1 MNGLKRAKILS
12 YNAKGRTAQVHIHG
26 LTDGASEGI
35 TATFAYPVGDSDL
48 DTEIQIVDGED
59 VYVFFENGNEERPV
73 IHSYVSHGDGAIVG
87 VRRIRQDNI
96 EFISKENLK
105 VDSGTTVSIK
115 TPLMN
120 VQANTQQ
127 TGNSTLTGN
136 STVVGNTSVAGNSAV
151 AGSMAVGT
159 TLTVAGVPIDPKAI
173 EGAFKDALDKLE
185 SLKEELKEQGE
196 KIDENKDQVSQEID
210 EKIKEV
216 EELIENI
223 KDSDAYKLLE
233 EGINHIDEEVQKIH
247 DQVKEVGQIA
257 QSKVDEV
264 RAYIDQEIIDTKQI
278 VEQHVS
284 DANIRLDEANQRI
297 DQSIQANEALVA
309 DAQQRAIR
317 AEKELDDKIGF
328 IKRETDSIIA
338 DVRSDADEIR
348 LVAENAKKVADQ
360 EVLDRKKQAA
370 DTLIVIDQTKAALK
384 QDIDQNLVKAGQMI
398 DDAKLALG
406 EETNTLINQKIEPIV
421 NQTEAAVKK
430 VDQVAAQYVD
440 LDKKVD
446 SGFLAEAE
454 ARAND
459 KEALTKSFELKFA
472 EMQTELGKSNALISE
487 EIKTLAAQDR
497 AFTEQIST
505 AQSQI
510 GDNKAAI
517 NNVERTVVDLGKSVA
532 EKTDQIQASLDTT
545 NASLL
550 NATELA
556 RMQSLGKPLRDDPTF
571 LSGNGGLSAYVV
583 PSGSTFTRQAKSTDN
598 PVNSTHEML
607 LRSTASLGGGWYPT
621 APTLVA
627 APNKTFLIKQ
637 IIKMPKGTYLLP
649 VGNATGTGGYLRV
662 LGNKEGTGK
671 FEVYYSVVQCGY
683 DAPAAIHGHFR
694 VIAGTNP
701 PLPSTTSPV
710 DVILADYEVWDITA
724 LNDTIP
730 KAWRDQITGNAS
742 YIEKVESSV
751 KLVDEKLV
759 SETKK
764 LEELKTDYNSNKT
777 KTTSDLAT
785 IAQSVS
791 DGDKALSLRIDQT
804 KAALE
809 EADRKSNANILEVT
823 ESLAEFEQSTTSK
836 FSELDTSI
844 SKENL
849 KVQGQIT
856 DVQKSV
862 STLESN
868 TNTRINGL
876 SSSLKTTDDI
886 AKLAF
891 DNAAEAQQTGTTA
904 VKATEALSQNL
915 LSLKSQ
921 TQVTSGVRAV
931 VTSKGIDDW
940 TRWRTTGEAKVI
952 QDADAFGG
960 HILELG
966 NNAGNDEAWVHWN
979 EFVKINPD
987 TLYRVRAR
995 FRRVA
1000 GESGTIYLGVACK
1013 NSDQSKYVTTT
1024 NSLAGDMGSSNY
1036 LLSAVKPNLGEWQEV
1051 VLYMK
1056 GKSTGA
1062 ATGLGTI
1069 DNPRTFPAQAEYYAP
1084 MFIANYNFQTG
1095 ICQLNYIIVEDNN
1108 SLASAN
1114 DATATAN
1121 DLFKTATNR
1130 TEAEAERTSKLESR
1144 MQNAETG
1151 IQSNAQALLK
1161 TATKSDLDSAM
1172 GRVATDITAAVNN
1185 IKIGGVNAVANS
1197 EAPRTSTAATSREYL
1212 MYERSKELKAFYD
1225 ENLDKPV
1232 TISFE
1237 VSVPVAGT
1245 VQVYSSNGSA
1255 HFFTTSVTVTKASEF
1270 QKFEVTVFPKLHTG
1284 STTESTIE
1292 FYGTYGTGRIPTIQK
1307 LQIEAGNKATAW
1319 SPSPR
1324 DTQSSLNANAEAIKV
1339 TQAEVKKH
1347 GDTLSSQS
1355 LDISKL
1361 RNDLTITNTEVSK
1374 KASTEALQTTNSQ
1387 VSEQAGLIKAVTE
1400 QANTLSAN
1408 LNKSAPA
1415 GTNLLINSNVVGT
1428 YNGVSY
1434 PHLRY
1439 KLGEEWE
1446 VGAKYTLLWCAEHT
1460 RGAGDTNSNLA
1471 VYAGGGSQ
1479 FLQQVINTTGKV
1491 ISKITFTKTSAGT
1504 AKEVHFYMLNK
1515 PTVDKNSVGTVY
1527 WAVLVKGEF
1536 ITTDNWIASP
1546 YDFNAAFDQVSA
1558 NLNEFKQTYVT
1569 ESGALAQRTSKLEA
1583 GMSDVEK
1590 NIYNTTQALNNYA
1603 TNAKLDEVVA
1613 SQTKAFNTSLTKL
1626 DEALKAA
1633 NDSDS
1638 LAGDYNFKNPDMWY
1652 SHYGWDMSQYF
1663 KTTTTG
1669 KIGNTVFRKDTSNP
1683 VNCFNY
1689 NKQALPNTRAY
1700 IVSFLVRRSSDSN
1713 GLCYIP
1719 IGRAKN
1725 DGVFSTANYTSVSVP
1740 VAEIPANESWTLI
1753 SKVINMTSVA
1763 ETYPQIQLGIAL
1775 GHTGNAG
1782 WWEAQGYRI
1791 TPVLNESDVD
1801 STIVKSSILV
1811 DYSSKS
1817 DTTKAISAATESLEA
1832 KFRQKFGDLWTNS
1845 SATLDSTRYTKT
1857 ETNQAIAEESKII
1870 KAAISSSGGDN
1881 LIKNGDFSSPL
1892 GTLNWR
1898 QNSAV
1903 AGNLLE
1909 VYKDS
1914 KGATWGHFKS
1924 TDTTTYFKGFIET
1937 LTLADG
1943 LEMNQKYTLSFKAMS
1958 LTAAQTQILLIIHR
1972 RDSSGSNNQIGTTW
1986 NNISTDKETLC
1997 TYTFDTNIIN
2007 LQHINLILYSQVGFA
2022 PDFLIREVQLEKGE
2036 LATGFRKNP
2045 RELIKD
2051 LEANA
2056 SAIEGTKADVQKNGE
2071 KITSL
2076 AENYATL
2083 KSTVDNNKT
2092 AVDGKFQE
2100 INSTI
2105 SDNQQNTTQS
2115 INNLESSYKQLNQD
2129 LGQVFNY
2136 RVYSCGWNGFFT
2148 GIKNLKGEI
2157 KSVASA
2163 RGFSVHV
2170 LAADGSIASSTR
2182 YDTYAAVANATA
2194 MSNAIA
2200 AIPNDTFVIVT
2211 NYDSIG
2217 VNLAPVKNA
2226 LISLGANPFTLD
2238 QITGRDAYI
2247 LVGQKGIG
2255 SGRGIELHATPDTGP
2270 NGAKQIMLAVQV
2282 VSGIPIGLANNSGNL
2297 QKVLE
2302 NHAQILQEKITRSD
2316 AKEVFAQEI
2325 KVFKAQ
2331 LDTLRYSEEN
2341 WILLGDDTKNLSI
2354 STGTNRTVAVWEL
2367 QYKHKEIP
2375 IDKGDPIVAR
2385 IKYKATAGL
2394 VGATCSIQFHG
2405 ATYSVGLP
2413 SFVVAASGEI
2423 ELTGIFPSDLKA
2435 SAFEAIPLGLRF
2447 DNAPSGGT
2455 FTVTNMFISRGNSAP
2470 NFKGGFRSSLKQNAQ
2485 FVEDTFIKADVNKGV
2500 IAQQIQQYDATVP
2513 GGLSSVVKT
2522 TKATA
2527 DQTSQDL
2534 ASLRNTEI
2542 SQLQTSTNNLGS
2554 ALENTTM
2561 LAMMITNGKLL
2572 QGDVNFKKSNN
2583 GVSVYNNAGNGNVT
2597 VTRVAKSSDN
2607 PTTSTHEIEIKTIG
2621 AANPTW
2627 GGFFQLVYGRA
2638 NAVFVIKYLIKLPV
2652 GYKLVNAGNAMGT
2665 GAIDRFIGNTEGT
2678 GKFETYIRMIKCGAV
2693 GSFSNSGH
2701 VYVAGGSTPTATAP
2715 LVWTLAQ
2722 IEQYD
2727 VTDYASADPTL
2738 QDFVSSATDS
2748 ISTLTNFKETWAA
2761 KLTEMSSKLDSKN
2774 GAYILNA
2781 DITNTNVERAI
2792 AASSQKITSEY
2803 TNAMS
2808 VQPLGSGG
2816 GKIFVKPLTWR
2827 QAITT
2832 SGTLVIKTPITV
2844 GAYMTKVKISGYNY
2858 NNKEDNIFD
2867 LDLAFY
2873 AYTSTVPFYPNMTS
2887 RSFGITLD
2895 ENNATTK
2902 GLALALD
2909 SNNKVCILITKKDA
2923 WSYPAI
2929 TVESATITH
2938 TNPPDY
2944 FKDGWTAAIET
2955 DLSVYK
2961 SVTPFTVTSMM
2972 ETTAGSQAKVD
2983 VPMAQLSDI
2992 AADNKLTPVEKK
3004 QAKLVWDTLYQ
3015 TDASLRA
3022 EAVTYGISSAAYTT
3036 AFSTLNTYL
3045 AALFANMNVTS
3056 TIDRNQFITNF
3067 ANVHNARQA
3076 LVRAISEKAKE
3087 IADTAKDIA
3096 STTKATLERDYMTS
3110 TKTNEAIASSTE
3122 RMSALYSANGQ
3133 KIMASV
3139 LETWQ
3144 KDWLVKTPSGNKPE
3158 LSLVADA
3165 TCRGGYA
3172 LRIGNNVGNDE
3183 AWLNWFTSLP
3193 IDDNKYYRVKYRFR
3207 RVSGTGVVYV
3217 GATCQNAN
3225 KTKYIAQ
3232 DNSEINDIGS
3242 SHYLVAGTAPALGT
3256 WITGTAYFKGR
3267 SAGASAGAG
3276 TLLSPKTFANKAAF
3290 FTPVFIGNYSG
3301 KAGEVDL
3308 DFIDIEDADN
3318 IADFENFKTT
3328 YTTDVGAY
3336 AGALQTLV
3344 SVYGQNAIK
3353 LKSQADL
3360 IDGVKGKYVMGMDN
3374 NGVFSGMS
3382 MVSEQTNGTVLS
3394 SIGFQADK
3402 IFFTTG
3408 TSSTKYMPFIIQDN
3422 QVVMNSD
3429 VFIKNLTA
3437 SNFKAKSLTAELFK
3451 VDKLSAIAGE
3461 LGTLTT
3467 YKDPSKPNGAR
3478 MVLSGSLITVYDD
3491 NNVVRVKLGLW

>member
-73 IHSYVSHGDGAIVG
+73 IHSYVSHGEGAIVG

-136 STVVGNTSVAGNSAV
+136 STVVGNTSVAGNSSV

-159 TLTVAGVPIDPKAI
+159 TLTVAGVPIDPKSI

-185 SLKEELKEQGE
+185 GLKEELKEQGE
-196 KIDENKDQVSQEID
+196 KIENSEQTNQAIE
-210 EKIKEV
+210 EKVKEV
-216 EELIENI
+216 EKLIENI

-370 DTLIVIDQTKAALK
+370 DTLIFIDQTKAALK

-571 LSGNGGLSAYVV
+571 LSGNGGVSAYVV

-621 APTLVA
+621 VPTLVA

-701 PLPSTTSPV
+701 PLPSTANPV

-759 SETKK
+759 SEAKK

-891 DNAAEAQQTGTTA
+891 DHAAEAQQTGTTA

-960 HILELG
+960 YILELG

-1013 NSDQSKYVTTT
+1013 NADQSKYVTTT

-1056 GKSTGA
+1056 GKSIGA

-1151 IQSNAQALLK
+1151 IQSNSQALLK

-1439 KLGEEWE
+1439 KLGEDWE

-1515 PTVDKNSVGTVY
+1515 PTADKNSVGTVY

-1603 TNAKLDEVVA
+1603 TNAKLDEVTA

-1775 GHTGNAG
+1775 GHTGNVG
-1782 WWEAQGYRI
+1782 WWEAQAYRI
-1791 TPVLNESDVD
+1791 APVLNESDVD

-1881 LIKNGDFSSPL
+1881 IIKNGDFSSPL

-2316 AKEVFAQEI
+2316 AKEVFAEEI

-2385 IKYKATAGL
+2385 IKYTATAGL

-2527 DQTSQDL
+2527 DQTSKDL
-2534 ASLRNTEI
+2534 ATLRNTEI

-2572 QGDVNFKKSNN
+2572 QGDVNFKKGNN

-2597 VTRVAKSSDN
+2597 VTRVAKSADN
-2607 PTTSTHEIEIKTIG
+2607 PTTSTYEIEIKTIG
-2621 AANPTW
+2621 AASPTW
-2627 GGFFQLVYGRA
+2627 GGFVQLVYGRA

-2808 VQPLGSGG
+2808 VQPLSSGA

-2983 VPMAQLSDI
+2983 VPMSQLSDI

-3022 EAVTYGISSAAYTT
+3022 EAVTYGISSTAYAT

-3144 KDWLVKTPSGNKPE
+3144 KDWLVKTPSGNRPE

-3374 NGVFSGMS
+3374 NGVFTGMS

-3394 SIGFQADK
+3394 SIGFQADR

-3408 TSSTKYMPFIIQDN
+3408 SSSTKYMPFIIQDN
-3422 QVVMNSD
+3422 QVLMNSD

-3437 SNFKAKSLTAELFK
+3437 ANFKAKSLTAELFN
-3451 VDKLSAIAGE
+3451 VDKLSAITGE
-3461 LGTLTT
+3461 LGTLIT
-3467 YKDPSKPNGAR
+3467 YKDPSQPQKAR
-3478 MVLSGSLITVYDD
+3478 MVISGTALKLYDD
-3491 NNVVRVKLGLW
+3491 NNIERIYIGL

>member
-173 EGAFKDALDKLE
+173 EGAFKDALNKLE

-196 KIDENKDQVSQEID
+196 KIDETKDQVSQEID

-223 KDSDAYKLLE
+223 KDSDAFKLLE
-233 EGINHIDEEVQKIH
+233 EGMKHFDEEVQKIH
-247 DQVKEVGQIA
+247 EQVKEVNQIA
-257 QSKVDEV
+257 QNKVDEV
-264 RAYIDQEIIDTKQI
+264 RAYIDQEINNTKLI
-278 VEQHVS
+278 VDQHNNE
-284 DANIRLDEANQRI
+284 ANLRLDEANQRI

-328 IKRETDSIIA
+328 IKSETDSIIA
-338 DVRSDADEIR
+338 DVRSDSNEIR
-348 LVAENAKKVADQ
+348 LVAENAKKIADQ

-370 DTLIVIDQTKAALK
+370 DTLNVIDQTKAALK

-406 EETNTLINQKIEPIV
+406 EETNTLINQKIEPV
-421 NQTEAAVKK
+421 VTQTEAAVKK
-430 VDQVAAQYVD
+430 VDQIAAQYID

-459 KEALTKSFELKFA
+459 KEALTQSFELKFA
-472 EMQTELGKSNALISE
+472 EMQNEFGKSNALISE
-487 EIKTLAAQDR
+487 DIKTLAAQDK

-510 GDNKAAI
+510 GDNKTAI
-517 NNVERTVVDLGKSVA
+517 NKVERTVSDLNQSIA
-532 EKTDQIQASLDTT
+532 EKTSQI
-545 NASLL
+545 
-550 NATELA
+550 E
-556 RMQSLGKPLRDDPTF
+556 
-571 LSGNGGLSAYVV
+571 
-583 PSGSTFTRQAKSTDN
+583 STLK
-598 PVNSTHEML
+598 NSQE
-607 LRSTASLGGGWYPT
+607 
-621 APTLVA
+621 
-627 APNKTFLIKQ
+627 Q
-637 IIKMPKGTYLLP
+637 IE
-649 VGNATGTGGYLRV
+649 GNAA
-662 LGNKEGTGK
+662 N
-671 FEVYYSVVQCGY
+671 
-683 DAPAAIHGHFR
+683 
-694 VIAGTNP
+694 
-701 PLPSTTSPV
+701 
-710 DVILADYEVWDITA
+710 
-724 LNDTIP
+724 
-730 KAWRDQITGNAS
+730 
-742 YIEKVESSV
+742 IEKVESSV
-751 KLVDEKLV
+751 KLVDEKVV
-759 SETKK
+759 SEAKK
-764 LEELKTDYNSNKT
+764 LEDLKTDFNSNKT
-777 KTTSDLAT
+777 KTESDIAT
-785 IAQSVS
+785 ITQSVS

-823 ESLAEFEQSTTSK
+823 ESLTELEQSTASK

-868 TNTRINGL
+868 TNTSINGL
-876 SSSLKTTDDI
+876 SSSLKTTDDL

-931 VTSKGIDDW
+931 VTTKGIDDW
-940 TRWRTTGEAKVI
+940 TRWRTTAEAKVI
-952 QDADAFGG
+952 QDSDALGG
-960 HILELG
+960 YILELG
-966 NNAGNDEAWVHWN
+966 NNADNDETWVHWN

-1013 NSDQSKYVTTT
+1013 NADQSKYVTTT

-1084 MFIANYNFQTG
+1084 MFTANYNFQTG

-1237 VSVPVAGT
+1237 VSVPVAGS

-1255 HFFTTSVTVTKASEF
+1255 HFFATSVTVTKANEF
-1270 QKFEVTVFPKLHTG
+1270 QKFAVTVFPKLNTG
-1284 STTESTIE
+1284 SSTESTIE

-1408 LNKSAPA
+1408 LKKSAPA
-1415 GTNLLINSNVVGT
+1415 GTNLLINSNVVGN
-1428 YNGVSY
+1428 YDGISY

-1439 KLGEEWE
+1439 KLGEDWE

-1479 FLQQVINTTGKV
+1479 FLQQVINTSGKV

-1504 AKEVHFYMLNK
+1504 AKEVNFYMLSR
-1515 PTVDKNSVGTVY
+1515 PTADKQSVGTVY

-1569 ESGALAQRTSKLEA
+1569 ESTALAKKTQNLE
-1583 GMSDVEK
+1583 ST
-1590 NIYNTTQALNNYA
+1590 I
-1603 TNAKLDEVVA
+1603 
-1613 SQTKAFNTSLTKL
+1613 
-1626 DEALKAA
+1626 
-1633 NDSDS
+1633 ND
-1638 LAGDYNFKNPDMWY
+1638 
-1652 SHYGWDMSQYF
+1652 
-1663 KTTTTG
+1663 
-1669 KIGNTVFRKDTSNP
+1669 P
-1683 VNCFNY
+1683 VNGLAAQA
-1689 NKQALPNTRAY
+1689 KQ
-1700 IVSFLVRRSSDSN
+1700 ISD
-1713 GLCYIP
+1713 
-1719 IGRAKN
+1719 R
-1725 DGVFSTANYTSVSVP
+1725 
-1740 VAEIPANESWTLI
+1740 
-1753 SKVINMTSVA
+1753 MTK
-1763 ETYPQIQLGIAL
+1763 
-1775 GHTGNAG
+1775 
-1782 WWEAQGYRI
+1782 
-1791 TPVLNESDVD
+1791 SDVD
-1801 STIVKSSILV
+1801 SAISTTTEALKTSIGGKAFDNIVVGGNVEKSKTGGYVQISYPLAKSLNAPGITVTVRAKVTFDNGGNNAANLRIYIGGANVFNADAPIFSASKDIFEFTLTTIARTDSTVVNFACFPNSSANANATTTVHWVEVFEGNNKALNDKVSTSTLIK
-1811 DYSSKS
+1811 DYSSKA
-1817 DTTKAISAATESLEA
+1817 DTAQAITSATETLEA

-1870 KAAISSSGGDN
+1870 KAAISTSGGDN
-1881 LIKNGDFSSPL
+1881 IIKNGDFSSPL

-2316 AKEVFAQEI
+2316 AKEVFAEEI

-2385 IKYKATAGL
+2385 IKYTATAGL
-2394 VGATCSIQFHG
+2394 VGATCLIQFHG
-2405 ATYSVGLP
+2405 ATYGVGLP
-2413 SFVVAASGEI
+2413 AFTVAASGEI

-2435 SAFEAIPLGLRF
+2435 SAYEAIPLGLRF

-2455 FTVTNMFISRGNSAP
+2455 ITITNMFISRGNSAP

-2500 IAQQIQQYDATVP
+2500 ITQQIQQYDATVP

-2527 DQTSQDL
+2527 DQTSKDL
-2534 ASLRNTEI
+2534 ATLRNTEI

-2572 QGDVNFKKSNN
+2572 QGDVNFKKGNN

-2607 PTTSTHEIEIKTIG
+2607 PTTSTHEIEIKTTG

-2693 GSFSNSGH
+2693 GTFSNAGH
-2701 VYVAGGSTPTATAP
+2701 VYVAGGPAPTPESP
-2715 LVWTLAQ
+2715 LIWTLAQ
-2722 IEQYD
+2722 IECYD
-2727 VTDYASADPTL
+2727 VTDYASADPNL
-2738 QDFVSSATDS
+2738 QDFVSTANESLG
-2748 ISTLTNFKETWAA
+2748 TLTNFKETWAS
-2761 KLTEMSSKLDSKN
+2761 KLTEMSSKLDRTNS
-2774 GAYILNA
+2774 AYILNS
-2781 DITNTNVERAI
+2781 DLTNTNIERAI
-2792 AASSQKITSEY
+2792 AASSNQLKSEY
-2803 TNAMS
+2803 IDPLQKNTESLKENILTNVDLSGLNPDIYYPVIFQLATGKQKYDFK
-2808 VQPLGSGG
+2808 VFCTLGGQNNSN
-2816 GKIFVKPLTWR
+2816 VPWATH
-2827 QAITT
+2827 
-2832 SGTLVIKTPITV
+2832 GT
-2844 GAYMTKVKISGYNY
+2844 
-2858 NNKEDNIFD
+2858 
-2867 LDLAFY
+2867 
-2873 AYTSTVPFYPNMTS
+2873 
-2887 RSFGITLD
+2887 RSFGLNCEWSVTANGWGTQA
-2895 ENNATTK
+2895 ENRIIDKFSFSWTAQ
-2902 GLALALD
+2902 
-2909 SNNKVCILITKKDA
+2909 SPLINIKQMPN
-2923 WSYPAI
+2923 SSI
-2929 TVESATITH
+2929 ETVFLRGGARYDISHYKTITPLIK
-2938 TNPPDY
+2938 TESFTALGQSIEPIQYNSSLVPVPIFAEIVKAQD
-2944 FKDGWTAAIET
+2944 TAAAASRTVADIQR
-2955 DLSVYK
+2955 DY
-2961 SVTPFTVTSMM
+2961 VTS
-2972 ETTAGSQAKVD
+2972 S
-2983 VPMAQLSDI
+2983 
-2992 AADNKLTPVEKK
+2992 KLN
-3004 QAKLVWDTLYQ
+3004 
-3015 TDASLRA
+3015 
-3022 EAVTYGISSAAYTT
+3022 EAV
-3036 AFSTLNTYL
+3036 
-3045 AALFANMNVTS
+3045 
-3056 TIDRNQFITNF
+3056 
-3067 ANVHNARQA
+3067 
-3076 LVRAISEKAKE
+3076 
-3087 IADTAKDIA
+3087 
-3096 STTKATLERDYMTS
+3096 
-3110 TKTNEAIASSTE
+3110 ASSNE
-3122 RMSALYSANGQ
+3122 RLSALYSANSQ
-3133 KIMASV
+3133 TIMASA
-3139 LETWQ
+3139 LQTFE
-3144 KDWLVKTPSGNKPE
+3144 KDWIIRTPSGSRIGMRLIE
-3158 LSLVADA
+3158 DQ

-3172 LRIGNNVGNDE
+3172 LRMGDNSGNDE
-3183 AWLNWFTSLP
+3183 IWLNWFSTLP
-3193 IDDNKYYRVKYRFR
+3193 IDDNKMYRIKYRYR
-3207 RVSGTGVVYV
+3207 RVSGAGVVYV
-3217 GATCQNAN
+3217 GATCFNAAKSAFITDAN
-3225 KTKYIAQ
+3225 YI
-3232 DNSEINDIGS
+3232 NGDIGS
-3242 SHYLVAGTAPALGT
+3242 SHYVVGGAAPALGS
-3256 WITGTAYFKGR
+3256 WVTGVAYFKGR
-3267 SAGASAGAG
+3267 SAGASSGAG
-3276 TLLSPKTFANKAAF
+3276 TLTNPKTFANKAAF
-3290 FTPVFIGNYSG
+3290 FTPVFIGNYAAQ
-3301 KAGEVDL
+3301 AGEVDL
-3308 DFIDIEDADN
+3308 DYIDIEDADN
-3318 IADFENFKTT
+3318 IAEFESFKTT

-3336 AGALQTLV
+3336 AGSLQTLT
-3344 SVYGQNAIK
+3344 SVYGPNAIN
-3353 LKSQADL
+3353 LKSQVDL
-3360 IDGVKGKYVMGMDN
+3360 INGMKGKYVMGMDN
-3374 NGVFSGMS
+3374 NGVFSGLS
-3382 MVSEQTNGTVLS
+3382 MVSEQNNGTVQT
-3394 SIGFQADK
+3394 SIGFQADR

-3408 TSSTKYMPFIIQDN
+3408 SSSTKYMPFIVQDN
-3422 QVVMNSD
+3422 QVIMNSD

-3437 SNFKAKSLTAELFK
+3437 ANFKAKSLTAEVLN
-3451 VDKLSAIAGE
+3451 VDSLSSITGNF
-3461 LGTLTT
+3461 GTFISVAP
-3467 YKDPSKPNGAR
+3467 DGSKQIISGGSTQIFYPNGNLAMR
-3478 MVLSGSLITVYDD
+3478 IGI
-3491 NNVVRVKLGLW
+3491 K

>member
-1 MNGLKRAKILS
+1 
-12 YNAKGRTAQVHIHG
+12 
-26 LTDGASEGI
+26 
-35 TATFAYPVGDSDL
+35 YPVGDSDL

-173 EGAFKDALDKLE
+173 EGAFKDALNKLE

-196 KIDENKDQVSQEID
+196 KIDETKDQVSQEID

-223 KDSDAYKLLE
+223 KDSDAFKLLE
-233 EGINHIDEEVQKIH
+233 EGMKHFDEEVQKIH
-247 DQVKEVGQIA
+247 EQVKEVNQIA
-257 QSKVDEV
+257 QNKVDEV
-264 RAYIDQEIIDTKQI
+264 RAYIDQEINNTKLI
-278 VEQHVS
+278 VDQHNNE
-284 DANIRLDEANQRI
+284 ANLRLDEANQRI

-328 IKRETDSIIA
+328 IKSETDSIIA
-338 DVRSDADEIR
+338 DVRSDSNEIR
-348 LVAENAKKVADQ
+348 LVAENAKKIADQ

-370 DTLIVIDQTKAALK
+370 DTLNVIDQTKAALK

-406 EETNTLINQKIEPIV
+406 EETNTLINQKIEPV
-421 NQTEAAVKK
+421 VTQTEAAVKK
-430 VDQVAAQYVD
+430 VDQIAAQYID

-459 KEALTKSFELKFA
+459 KEALTQSFELKFA
-472 EMQTELGKSNALISE
+472 EMQNEFGKSNALISE
-487 EIKTLAAQDR
+487 DIKTLAAQDK

-510 GDNKAAI
+510 GDNKTAI
-517 NNVERTVVDLGKSVA
+517 NKVERTVSDLNQSIA
-532 EKTDQIQASLDTT
+532 EKTSQI
-545 NASLL
+545 
-550 NATELA
+550 E
-556 RMQSLGKPLRDDPTF
+556 
-571 LSGNGGLSAYVV
+571 
-583 PSGSTFTRQAKSTDN
+583 STLK
-598 PVNSTHEML
+598 NSQE
-607 LRSTASLGGGWYPT
+607 
-621 APTLVA
+621 
-627 APNKTFLIKQ
+627 Q
-637 IIKMPKGTYLLP
+637 IE
-649 VGNATGTGGYLRV
+649 GNAA
-662 LGNKEGTGK
+662 N
-671 FEVYYSVVQCGY
+671 
-683 DAPAAIHGHFR
+683 
-694 VIAGTNP
+694 
-701 PLPSTTSPV
+701 
-710 DVILADYEVWDITA
+710 
-724 LNDTIP
+724 
-730 KAWRDQITGNAS
+730 
-742 YIEKVESSV
+742 IEKVESSV
-751 KLVDEKLV
+751 KLVDEKVV
-759 SETKK
+759 SEAKK
-764 LEELKTDYNSNKT
+764 LEDLKTDFNSNKT
-777 KTTSDLAT
+777 KTESDIAT
-785 IAQSVS
+785 ITQSVS

-823 ESLAEFEQSTTSK
+823 ESLTELEQSTASK

-868 TNTRINGL
+868 TNTSINGL
-876 SSSLKTTDDI
+876 SSSLKTTDDL

-931 VTSKGIDDW
+931 VTTKGIDDW
-940 TRWRTTGEAKVI
+940 TRWRTTAEAKVI
-952 QDADAFGG
+952 QDSDALGG
-960 HILELG
+960 YILELG
-966 NNAGNDEAWVHWN
+966 NNADNDETWVHWN

-1013 NSDQSKYVTTT
+1013 NADQSKYVTTT

-1084 MFIANYNFQTG
+1084 MFTANYNFQTG

-1237 VSVPVAGT
+1237 VSVPVAGS

-1255 HFFTTSVTVTKASEF
+1255 HFFATSVTVTKANEF
-1270 QKFEVTVFPKLHTG
+1270 QKFAVTVFPKLNTG
-1284 STTESTIE
+1284 SSTESTIE

-1408 LNKSAPA
+1408 LKKSAPA
-1415 GTNLLINSNVVGT
+1415 GTNLLINSNVVGN
-1428 YNGVSY
+1428 YDGISY

-1439 KLGEEWE
+1439 KLGEDWE

-1479 FLQQVINTTGKV
+1479 FLQQVINTSGKV

-1504 AKEVHFYMLNK
+1504 AKEVNFYMLSR
-1515 PTVDKNSVGTVY
+1515 PTADKQSVGTVY

-1569 ESGALAQRTSKLEA
+1569 ESTALAKKTQNLE
-1583 GMSDVEK
+1583 ST
-1590 NIYNTTQALNNYA
+1590 I
-1603 TNAKLDEVVA
+1603 
-1613 SQTKAFNTSLTKL
+1613 
-1626 DEALKAA
+1626 
-1633 NDSDS
+1633 ND
-1638 LAGDYNFKNPDMWY
+1638 
-1652 SHYGWDMSQYF
+1652 
-1663 KTTTTG
+1663 
-1669 KIGNTVFRKDTSNP
+1669 P
-1683 VNCFNY
+1683 VNGLAAQA
-1689 NKQALPNTRAY
+1689 KQ
-1700 IVSFLVRRSSDSN
+1700 ISD
-1713 GLCYIP
+1713 
-1719 IGRAKN
+1719 R
-1725 DGVFSTANYTSVSVP
+1725 
-1740 VAEIPANESWTLI
+1740 
-1753 SKVINMTSVA
+1753 MTK
-1763 ETYPQIQLGIAL
+1763 
-1775 GHTGNAG
+1775 
-1782 WWEAQGYRI
+1782 
-1791 TPVLNESDVD
+1791 SDVD
-1801 STIVKSSILV
+1801 SAISTTTEALKTSIGGKAFDNIVVGGNVEKSKTGGYVQISYPLAKSLNAPGITVTVRAKVTFDNGGNNAANLRIYIGGANVFNADAPIFSASKDIFEFTLTTIARTDSTVVNFACFPNSSANANATTTVHWVEVFEGNNKALNDKVSTSTLIK
-1811 DYSSKS
+1811 DYSSKA
-1817 DTTKAISAATESLEA
+1817 DTAQAITSATETLEA

-1870 KAAISSSGGDN
+1870 KAAISTSGGDN
-1881 LIKNGDFSSPL
+1881 IIKNGDFSSPL

-2316 AKEVFAQEI
+2316 AKEVFAEEI

-2385 IKYKATAGL
+2385 IKYTATAGL
-2394 VGATCSIQFHG
+2394 VGATCLIQFHG
-2405 ATYSVGLP
+2405 ATYGVGLP
-2413 SFVVAASGEI
+2413 AFTVAASGEI

-2435 SAFEAIPLGLRF
+2435 SAYEAIPLGLRF

-2455 FTVTNMFISRGNSAP
+2455 ITITNMFISRGNSAP

-2500 IAQQIQQYDATVP
+2500 ITQQIQQYDATVP

-2527 DQTSQDL
+2527 DQTSKDL
-2534 ASLRNTEI
+2534 ATLRNTEI

-2572 QGDVNFKKSNN
+2572 QGDVNFKKGNN

-2607 PTTSTHEIEIKTIG
+2607 PTTSTHEIEIKTTG

-2693 GSFSNSGH
+2693 GTFSNAGH
-2701 VYVAGGSTPTATAP
+2701 VYVAGGPAPTPESP
-2715 LVWTLAQ
+2715 LIWTLAQ
-2722 IEQYD
+2722 IECYD
-2727 VTDYASADPTL
+2727 VTDYASADPNL
-2738 QDFVSSATDS
+2738 QDFVSTANESLG
-2748 ISTLTNFKETWAA
+2748 TLTNFKETWAS
-2761 KLTEMSSKLDSKN
+2761 KLTEMSSKLDRTNS
-2774 GAYILNA
+2774 AYILNS
-2781 DITNTNVERAI
+2781 DLTNTNIERAI
-2792 AASSQKITSEY
+2792 AASSNQLKSEY
-2803 TNAMS
+2803 IDPLQKNTESLKENILTNVDLSGLNPDIYYPVIFQLATGKQKYDFK
-2808 VQPLGSGG
+2808 VFCTLGGQNNSN
-2816 GKIFVKPLTWR
+2816 VPWATH
-2827 QAITT
+2827 
-2832 SGTLVIKTPITV
+2832 GT
-2844 GAYMTKVKISGYNY
+2844 
-2858 NNKEDNIFD
+2858 
-2867 LDLAFY
+2867 
-2873 AYTSTVPFYPNMTS
+2873 
-2887 RSFGITLD
+2887 RSFGLNCEWSVTANGWGTQA
-2895 ENNATTK
+2895 ENRIIDKFSFSWTAQ
-2902 GLALALD
+2902 
-2909 SNNKVCILITKKDA
+2909 SPLINIKQMPN
-2923 WSYPAI
+2923 SSI
-2929 TVESATITH
+2929 ETVFLRGGARYDISHYKTITPLIK
-2938 TNPPDY
+2938 TESFTALGQSIEPIQYNSSLVPVPIFAEIVKAQD
-2944 FKDGWTAAIET
+2944 TAAAASRTVADIQR
-2955 DLSVYK
+2955 DY
-2961 SVTPFTVTSMM
+2961 VTS
-2972 ETTAGSQAKVD
+2972 S
-2983 VPMAQLSDI
+2983 
-2992 AADNKLTPVEKK
+2992 KLN
-3004 QAKLVWDTLYQ
+3004 
-3015 TDASLRA
+3015 
-3022 EAVTYGISSAAYTT
+3022 EAV
-3036 AFSTLNTYL
+3036 
-3045 AALFANMNVTS
+3045 
-3056 TIDRNQFITNF
+3056 
-3067 ANVHNARQA
+3067 
-3076 LVRAISEKAKE
+3076 
-3087 IADTAKDIA
+3087 
-3096 STTKATLERDYMTS
+3096 
-3110 TKTNEAIASSTE
+3110 ASSNE
-3122 RMSALYSANGQ
+3122 RLSALYSANSQ
-3133 KIMASV
+3133 TIMASA
-3139 LETWQ
+3139 LQTFE
-3144 KDWLVKTPSGNKPE
+3144 KDWIIRTPSGSRIGMRLIE
-3158 LSLVADA
+3158 DQ

-3172 LRIGNNVGNDE
+3172 LRMGDNSGNDE
-3183 AWLNWFTSLP
+3183 IWLNWFSTLP
-3193 IDDNKYYRVKYRFR
+3193 IDDNKMYRIKYRYR
-3207 RVSGTGVVYV
+3207 RVSGAGVVYV
-3217 GATCQNAN
+3217 GATCFNAAKSAFITDAN
-3225 KTKYIAQ
+3225 YI
-3232 DNSEINDIGS
+3232 NGDIGS
-3242 SHYLVAGTAPALGT
+3242 SHYVVGGAAPALGS
-3256 WITGTAYFKGR
+3256 WVTGVAYFKGR
-3267 SAGASAGAG
+3267 SAGASSGAG
-3276 TLLSPKTFANKAAF
+3276 TLTNPKTFANKAAF
-3290 FTPVFIGNYSG
+3290 FTPVFIGNYAAQ
-3301 KAGEVDL
+3301 AGEVDL
-3308 DFIDIEDADN
+3308 DYIDIEDADN
-3318 IADFENFKTT
+3318 IAEFESFKTT

-3336 AGALQTLV
+3336 AGSLQTLT
-3344 SVYGQNAIK
+3344 SVYGPNAIN
-3353 LKSQADL
+3353 LKSQVDL
-3360 IDGVKGKYVMGMDN
+3360 INGMKGKYVMGMDN
-3374 NGVFSGMS
+3374 NGVFSGLS
-3382 MVSEQTNGTVLS
+3382 MVSEQNNGTVQT
-3394 SIGFQADK
+3394 SIGFQADR

-3408 TSSTKYMPFIIQDN
+3408 SSSTKYMPFIVQDN
-3422 QVVMNSD
+3422 QVIMNSD

-3437 SNFKAKSLTAELFK
+3437 ANFKAKSLTAEVLN
-3451 VDKLSAIAGE
+3451 VDSLSSITGNF
-3461 LGTLTT
+3461 GTFISVAP
-3467 YKDPSKPNGAR
+3467 DGSKQIISGGSTQIFYPNGNLAMR
-3478 MVLSGSLITVYDD
+3478 IGI
-3491 NNVVRVKLGLW
+3491 K

>member
-621 APTLVA
+621 VPTLVA

-701 PLPSTTSPV
+701 PLPSTANPV

-759 SETKK
+759 SEAKK

-785 IAQSVS
+785 IAQSVA

-940 TRWRTTGEAKVI
+940 TQWRTTGEAKVI
-952 QDADAFGG
+952 QDADALGG
-960 HILELG
+960 YILELG

-979 EFVKINPD
+979 EFQKIDPNK
-987 TLYRVRAR
+987 LYRVRAR
-995 FRRVA
+995 FRRVL
-1000 GESGTIYLGVACK
+1000 GETGSIYLGVACK
-1013 NSDQSKYVTTT
+1013 NADQSKYVTTT

-1056 GKSTGA
+1056 GKSIGA

-1069 DNPRTFPAQAEYYAP
+1069 DNTRTFPAQAEYYAP

-1151 IQSNAQALLK
+1151 IQSNSQALLK

-1374 KASTEALQTTNSQ
+1374 KASTEALQITNSQ

-1439 KLGEEWE
+1439 KLGEDWE

-1515 PTVDKNSVGTVY
+1515 PTADKNSVGTVY

-1603 TNAKLDEVVA
+1603 TNAKLDEVTA

-1725 DGVFSTANYTSVSVP
+1725 DGVFSTANYTRVSVP

-1775 GHTGNAG
+1775 GHTGNVG
-1782 WWEAQGYRI
+1782 WWEAQAYRI
-1791 TPVLNESDVD
+1791 APVLNESDVD

-1881 LIKNGDFSSPL
+1881 IIKNGDFSSPL

-2572 QGDVNFKKSNN
+2572 QGDVNFKKGNN

-2715 LVWTLAQ
+2715 LVWTLGQ

-3022 EAVTYGISSAAYTT
+3022 EAVTYGISSAAYAT

-3267 SAGASAGAG
+3267 SAGASVGAG
-3276 TLLSPKTFANKAAF
+3276 TLLNPKTFANKAAF

-3394 SIGFQADK
+3394 SIGFQADR

-3408 TSSTKYMPFIIQDN
+3408 SSSTKYMPFIIQDN

-3437 SNFKAKSLTAELFK
+3437 ANFKAKSLTAELFN
-3451 VDKLSAIAGE
+3451 VDKLSAITGE
-3461 LGTLTT
+3461 LGTLIT
-3467 YKDPSKPNGAR
+3467 YKDPSQPQKAR
-3478 MVLSGSLITVYDD
+3478 MVISGTALKLYDD
-3491 NNVVRVKLGLW
+3491 NNIERIYIGL

>member
-105 VDSGTTVSIK
+105 VDSGTTIAIK

-185 SLKEELKEQGE
+185 SLKEKLKEQGE

-430 VDQVAAQYVD
+430 VDQVAARYVD

-759 SETKK
+759 SEAKK

-1740 VAEIPANESWTLI
+1740 VAKIPANESWTLI

-2572 QGDVNFKKSNN
+2572 QGDVNFKKGNN

-2738 QDFVSSATDS
+2738 QDFISSATDS

-2808 VQPLGSGG
+2808 VQPLSSGA

-2983 VPMAQLSDI
+2983 VPMSQLSDI

-3022 EAVTYGISSAAYTT
+3022 EAVTYGISSAAYAT

-3267 SAGASAGAG
+3267 SAGASVGAG
-3276 TLLSPKTFANKAAF
+3276 TLLNPKTFANKAAF

-3382 MVSEQTNGTVLS
+3382 MVSEQTNGTVIS
-3394 SIGFQADK
+3394 SIGFQADR

-3408 TSSTKYMPFIIQDN
+3408 ASSTKYMPFIIQDN
-3422 QVVMNSD
+3422 QVIMNSD

-3437 SNFKAKSLTAELFK
+3437 ANFKAKSLTAELFN
-3451 VDKLSAIAGE
+3451 VDSLSAITGNF
-3461 LGTLTT
+3461 GTFTSVAPDGSNQVISGGST
-3467 YKDPSKPNGAR
+3467 QIFYPNGNLALR
-3478 MVLSGSLITVYDD
+3478 IGI
-3491 NNVVRVKLGLW
+3491 K

>member
-173 EGAFKDALDKLE
+173 EGAFKDALNKLE

-196 KIDENKDQVSQEID
+196 KIDETKDQVSQEID

-406 EETNTLINQKIEPIV
+406 EETNTLINQKIELIV

-430 VDQVAAQYVD
+430 VDQVAARYVD

-759 SETKK
+759 SEAKK

-2572 QGDVNFKKSNN
+2572 QGDVNFKKGNN

-2738 QDFVSSATDS
+2738 QDFISSATDS

-2808 VQPLGSGG
+2808 VQPLSSGA

-2983 VPMAQLSDI
+2983 VPMSQLSDI

-3022 EAVTYGISSAAYTT
+3022 EAVTYGISSAAYAT

-3267 SAGASAGAG
+3267 SAGASVGAG
-3276 TLLSPKTFANKAAF
+3276 TLLNPKTFANKAAF

-3382 MVSEQTNGTVLS
+3382 MVSEQTNGTVIS
-3394 SIGFQADK
+3394 SIGFQADR

-3408 TSSTKYMPFIIQDN
+3408 ASSTKYMPFIIQDN
-3422 QVVMNSD
+3422 QVIMNSD

-3437 SNFKAKSLTAELFK
+3437 ANFKAKSLTAELFN
-3451 VDKLSAIAGE
+3451 VDSLSAITGNF
-3461 LGTLTT
+3461 GTFTSVAP
-3467 YKDPSKPNGAR
+3467 DGSKQVISGGSTQIFYPNGNLALR
-3478 MVLSGSLITVYDD
+3478 IGI
-3491 NNVVRVKLGLW
+3491 K

>member
-73 IHSYVSHGDGAIVG
+73 IHSYVSHGEGAIVG

-136 STVVGNTSVAGNSAV
+136 STVVGNTSVAGNSSV

-159 TLTVAGVPIDPKAI
+159 TLTVAGVPIDPKSI

-185 SLKEELKEQGE
+185 GLKEELKEQGE
-196 KIDENKDQVSQEID
+196 KIENSEQTNQAIE
-210 EKIKEV
+210 EKVKEV
-216 EELIENI
+216 EKLIENI

-370 DTLIVIDQTKAALK
+370 DTLIVIDQTKAVLK

-446 SGFLAEAE
+446 SGLLAEAE

-497 AFTEQIST
+497 AITEQIST

-517 NNVERTVVDLGKSVA
+517 NSVERTVVDLSKSVA

-583 PSGSTFTRQAKSTDN
+583 PSGSTFTRQAKSSDN

-621 APTLVA
+621 VPTLVA

-701 PLPSTTSPV
+701 PLPSTANPV

-759 SETKK
+759 SEAKK

-785 IAQSVS
+785 IAQSVA

-940 TRWRTTGEAKVI
+940 TQWRTTGEAKVI
-952 QDADAFGG
+952 QDADALGG
-960 HILELG
+960 YILELG

-979 EFVKINPD
+979 EFQKIDPNK
-987 TLYRVRAR
+987 LYRVRAR
-995 FRRVA
+995 FRRVL
-1000 GESGTIYLGVACK
+1000 GETGSIYLGVACK
-1013 NSDQSKYVTTT
+1013 NADQSKYVTTT

-1056 GKSTGA
+1056 GKSIGA

-1151 IQSNAQALLK
+1151 IQSNSQALLK

-1232 TISFE
+1232 TISFD

-1439 KLGEEWE
+1439 KLGEDWE

-1515 PTVDKNSVGTVY
+1515 PTADKNSVGTVY

-1603 TNAKLDEVVA
+1603 TNAKLDEVTA

-1725 DGVFSTANYTSVSVP
+1725 DGVFSTANYTRVSVP

-1775 GHTGNAG
+1775 GHTGNVG
-1782 WWEAQGYRI
+1782 WWEAQAYRI
-1791 TPVLNESDVD
+1791 APVLNESDVD

-1881 LIKNGDFSSPL
+1881 IIKNGDFSSPL

-2316 AKEVFAQEI
+2316 AKEVFAEEI

-2385 IKYKATAGL
+2385 IKYTATAGL

-2527 DQTSQDL
+2527 DQTSKDL
-2534 ASLRNTEI
+2534 ATLRNTEI

-2572 QGDVNFKKSNN
+2572 QGDVNFKKGNN

-2597 VTRVAKSSDN
+2597 VTRVAKSADN
-2607 PTTSTHEIEIKTIG
+2607 PTTSTYEIEIKTIG
-2621 AANPTW
+2621 AASPTW
-2627 GGFFQLVYGRA
+2627 GGFVQLVYGRA

-2665 GAIDRFIGNTEGT
+2665 GAIDRFIGSTEGT

-2701 VYVAGGSTPTATAP
+2701 VYVAGGTTPTATAP

-3022 EAVTYGISSAAYTT
+3022 EAVTYGISSAAYAT

-3045 AALFANMNVTS
+3045 ASLFANMNVTS

-3394 SIGFQADK
+3394 SIGFQADR

-3408 TSSTKYMPFIIQDN
+3408 SSSTKYMPFIIQDN

-3437 SNFKAKSLTAELFK
+3437 ANFKAKSLTAELFN
-3451 VDKLSAIAGE
+3451 VDKLSAITGE
-3461 LGTLTT
+3461 LGTLIT
-3467 YKDPSKPNGAR
+3467 YKDPSQPQKAR
-3478 MVLSGSLITVYDD
+3478 MVISGTALKLYDD
-3491 NNVVRVKLGLW
+3491 NNIERIYIGL

>member
-136 STVVGNTSVAGNSAV
+136 STVVGNTSVAGNSSV

-185 SLKEELKEQGE
+185 GLKDELKEQGE
-196 KIDENKDQVSQEID
+196 KIENNEQANQAIE
-210 EKIKEV
+210 EKVKEV
-216 EELIENI
+216 EKLIENI

-370 DTLIVIDQTKAALK
+370 DTLIFIDQTKAALK

-487 EIKTLAAQDR
+487 EIKNLAAQDR

-571 LSGNGGLSAYVV
+571 LSGNGGVSAYVV

-621 APTLVA
+621 VPTLVA

-701 PLPSTTSPV
+701 PLPSTANPV

-759 SETKK
+759 SEAKK

-960 HILELG
+960 YILELG

-1013 NSDQSKYVTTT
+1013 NADQSKYVTTT

-1056 GKSTGA
+1056 GKSIGA

-1151 IQSNAQALLK
+1151 IQSNSQALLK

-1439 KLGEEWE
+1439 KLGEDWE

-1515 PTVDKNSVGTVY
+1515 PTADKNSVGTVY

-1603 TNAKLDEVVA
+1603 TNAKLDEVTA

-1775 GHTGNAG
+1775 GHTGNVG
-1782 WWEAQGYRI
+1782 WWEAQAYRI
-1791 TPVLNESDVD
+1791 APVLNESDVD

-1881 LIKNGDFSSPL
+1881 IIKNGDFSSPL

-2316 AKEVFAQEI
+2316 AKEVFAEEI

-2385 IKYKATAGL
+2385 IKYTATAGL

-2527 DQTSQDL
+2527 DQTSKDL
-2534 ASLRNTEI
+2534 ATLRNTEI

-2572 QGDVNFKKSNN
+2572 QGDVNFKKGNN

-2597 VTRVAKSSDN
+2597 VTRVAKSADN
-2607 PTTSTHEIEIKTIG
+2607 PTTSTYEIEIKTIG
-2621 AANPTW
+2621 AASPTW
-2627 GGFFQLVYGRA
+2627 GGFVQLVYGRA

-2665 GAIDRFIGNTEGT
+2665 GAIDRFIGSTEGT

-2701 VYVAGGSTPTATAP
+2701 VYVAGGTTPTATAP

-2808 VQPLGSGG
+2808 VQPLSSGA

-3022 EAVTYGISSAAYTT
+3022 EAVTYGISSAAYAT

-3045 AALFANMNVTS
+3045 ASLFANMNVTS

-3394 SIGFQADK
+3394 SIGFQADR

-3408 TSSTKYMPFIIQDN
+3408 SSSTKYMPFIIQDN

-3437 SNFKAKSLTAELFK
+3437 ANFKAKSLTAELFN
-3451 VDKLSAIAGE
+3451 VDKLSAITGE
-3461 LGTLTT
+3461 LGTLIT
-3467 YKDPSKPNGAR
+3467 YKDPSQPQKAR
-3478 MVLSGSLITVYDD
+3478 MVISGTALKLYDD
-3491 NNVVRVKLGLW
+3491 NNIERIYIGL

>member
-136 STVVGNTSVAGNSAV
+136 STVVGNTSVAGNSSV

-185 SLKEELKEQGE
+185 GLKDELKEQGE
-196 KIDENKDQVSQEID
+196 KIENNEQANQAIE
-210 EKIKEV
+210 EKVKEV
-216 EELIENI
+216 EKLIENI

-278 VEQHVS
+278 IEQHVS

-370 DTLIVIDQTKAALK
+370 DTLIFIDQTKAALK

-621 APTLVA
+621 VPTLVA

-701 PLPSTTSPV
+701 PLPSTANPV

-759 SETKK
+759 SEAKK

-960 HILELG
+960 YILELG

-1013 NSDQSKYVTTT
+1013 NADQSKYVTTT

-1084 MFIANYNFQTG
+1084 MFTANYNFQTG

-1237 VSVPVAGT
+1237 VSVPVAGS

-1255 HFFTTSVTVTKASEF
+1255 HFFATSVTVTKANEF
-1270 QKFEVTVFPKLHTG
+1270 QKFAVTVFPKLNTG
-1284 STTESTIE
+1284 SSTESTIE

-1408 LNKSAPA
+1408 LKKSAPA
-1415 GTNLLINSNVVGT
+1415 GTNLLINSNVVGN
-1428 YNGVSY
+1428 YDGISY

-1439 KLGEEWE
+1439 KLGEDWE

-1479 FLQQVINTTGKV
+1479 FLQQVINTSGKV

-1504 AKEVHFYMLNK
+1504 AKEVNFYMLSR
-1515 PTVDKNSVGTVY
+1515 PTADKQSVGTVY

-1569 ESGALAQRTSKLEA
+1569 ESTALAKKTQNLE
-1583 GMSDVEK
+1583 ST
-1590 NIYNTTQALNNYA
+1590 I
-1603 TNAKLDEVVA
+1603 
-1613 SQTKAFNTSLTKL
+1613 
-1626 DEALKAA
+1626 
-1633 NDSDS
+1633 ND
-1638 LAGDYNFKNPDMWY
+1638 
-1652 SHYGWDMSQYF
+1652 
-1663 KTTTTG
+1663 
-1669 KIGNTVFRKDTSNP
+1669 P
-1683 VNCFNY
+1683 VNGLAAQA
-1689 NKQALPNTRAY
+1689 KQ
-1700 IVSFLVRRSSDSN
+1700 ISD
-1713 GLCYIP
+1713 
-1719 IGRAKN
+1719 R
-1725 DGVFSTANYTSVSVP
+1725 
-1740 VAEIPANESWTLI
+1740 
-1753 SKVINMTSVA
+1753 MTK
-1763 ETYPQIQLGIAL
+1763 
-1775 GHTGNAG
+1775 
-1782 WWEAQGYRI
+1782 
-1791 TPVLNESDVD
+1791 SDVD
-1801 STIVKSSILV
+1801 SAISTTTEALKTSIGGKAFDNIVVGGNVEKSKTGGYVQISYPLAKSLNAPGITVTVRAKVTFDNGGNNAANLRIYIGGANVFNADAPIFSASKDIFEFTLTTIARTDSTVVNFACFPNSSANANATTTVHWVEVFEGNNKALNDKVSTSTLIK
-1811 DYSSKS
+1811 DYSSKA
-1817 DTTKAISAATESLEA
+1817 DTAQAITSATETLEA

-1870 KAAISSSGGDN
+1870 KAAISTSGGDN
-1881 LIKNGDFSSPL
+1881 IIKNGDFSSPL

-2316 AKEVFAQEI
+2316 AKEVFAEEI

-2385 IKYKATAGL
+2385 IKYTATAGL

-2527 DQTSQDL
+2527 DQTSKDL
-2534 ASLRNTEI
+2534 ATLRNTEI

-2572 QGDVNFKKSNN
+2572 QGDVNFKKGNN

-2597 VTRVAKSSDN
+2597 VTRVAKSADN
-2607 PTTSTHEIEIKTIG
+2607 PTTSTYEIEIKTIG
-2621 AANPTW
+2621 AASPTW
-2627 GGFFQLVYGRA
+2627 GGFVQLVYGRA

-2748 ISTLTNFKETWAA
+2748 ISTLTNFKETWAS
-2761 KLTEMSSKLDSKN
+2761 KLTEMSSKLDRTNS
-2774 GAYILNA
+2774 AYILNS
-2781 DITNTNVERAI
+2781 DLTNTNIERAI
-2792 AASSQKITSEY
+2792 AASSNQLKSEY
-2803 TNAMS
+2803 IDPLQKNTESLKENILTNVDLSGLNPDIYYPVIFQLATGKQKYDFK
-2808 VQPLGSGG
+2808 VFCTLGGQNNSN
-2816 GKIFVKPLTWR
+2816 VPWATH
-2827 QAITT
+2827 
-2832 SGTLVIKTPITV
+2832 GT
-2844 GAYMTKVKISGYNY
+2844 
-2858 NNKEDNIFD
+2858 
-2867 LDLAFY
+2867 
-2873 AYTSTVPFYPNMTS
+2873 
-2887 RSFGITLD
+2887 RSFGLNCEWSVTANGWGTQA
-2895 ENNATTK
+2895 ENRIIDKFSFSWTAQ
-2902 GLALALD
+2902 
-2909 SNNKVCILITKKDA
+2909 SPLINIKQMPN
-2923 WSYPAI
+2923 SSI
-2929 TVESATITH
+2929 ETVFLRGGARYDISHYKTITPLIK
-2938 TNPPDY
+2938 TESFTALGQSIEPIQYNSSLVPVPIFAKIVKAQD
-2944 FKDGWTAAIET
+2944 TAAAASRTVADIQR
-2955 DLSVYK
+2955 DY
-2961 SVTPFTVTSMM
+2961 VTS
-2972 ETTAGSQAKVD
+2972 S
-2983 VPMAQLSDI
+2983 
-2992 AADNKLTPVEKK
+2992 KLN
-3004 QAKLVWDTLYQ
+3004 
-3015 TDASLRA
+3015 
-3022 EAVTYGISSAAYTT
+3022 EAV
-3036 AFSTLNTYL
+3036 
-3045 AALFANMNVTS
+3045 
-3056 TIDRNQFITNF
+3056 
-3067 ANVHNARQA
+3067 
-3076 LVRAISEKAKE
+3076 
-3087 IADTAKDIA
+3087 
-3096 STTKATLERDYMTS
+3096 
-3110 TKTNEAIASSTE
+3110 ASSNE
-3122 RMSALYSANGQ
+3122 RLSALYSANSQ
-3133 KIMASV
+3133 TIMASA
-3139 LETWQ
+3139 LQTFE
-3144 KDWLVKTPSGNKPE
+3144 KDWINRTPSGSRIGMRLIE
-3158 LSLVADA
+3158 DQ

-3172 LRIGNNVGNDE
+3172 LRMGDNSGNDE
-3183 AWLNWFTSLP
+3183 VWLNWFSTLP
-3193 IDDNKYYRVKYRFR
+3193 IDDNKMYRIKYRYR
-3207 RVSGTGVVYV
+3207 RVSGAGVVYV
-3217 GATCQNAN
+3217 GATCFNAA
-3225 KTKYIAQ
+3225 KTAFITDANYI
-3232 DNSEINDIGS
+3232 NGDIGS
-3242 SHYLVAGTAPALGT
+3242 SHYVVGGAAPALGT
-3256 WITGTAYFKGR
+3256 WMTGVAYFKGR
-3267 SAGASAGAG
+3267 SAGASVGAG
-3276 TLLSPKTFANKAAF
+3276 TLLNPKTFANKAAF

-3394 SIGFQADK
+3394 SIGFQADR

-3408 TSSTKYMPFIIQDN
+3408 SSSTKYMPFIIQDN

-3437 SNFKAKSLTAELFK
+3437 ANFKAKSLTAELFN
-3451 VDKLSAIAGE
+3451 VDKLSAITGE
-3461 LGTLTT
+3461 LGTLIT
-3467 YKDPSKPNGAR
+3467 YKDPSQPQKAR
-3478 MVLSGSLITVYDD
+3478 MVISGTALKLYDD
-3491 NNVVRVKLGLW
+3491 NNIERIYIGL

>member
-621 APTLVA
+621 VPTLVA

-701 PLPSTTSPV
+701 PLPSTANPV

-759 SETKK
+759 SEAKK

-785 IAQSVS
+785 IAQSVA

-940 TRWRTTGEAKVI
+940 TQWRTTGEAKVI
-952 QDADAFGG
+952 QDADALGG
-960 HILELG
+960 YILELG

-979 EFVKINPD
+979 EFQKIDPNK
-987 TLYRVRAR
+987 LYRVRAR
-995 FRRVA
+995 FRRVL
-1000 GESGTIYLGVACK
+1000 GETGSIYLGVACK
-1013 NSDQSKYVTTT
+1013 NADQSKYVTTT

-1056 GKSTGA
+1056 GKSIGA

-1069 DNPRTFPAQAEYYAP
+1069 DNTRTFPAQAEYYAP

-1151 IQSNAQALLK
+1151 IQSNSQALLK

-1374 KASTEALQTTNSQ
+1374 KASTEALQITNSQ

-1439 KLGEEWE
+1439 KLGEDWE

-1515 PTVDKNSVGTVY
+1515 PTADKNSVGTVY

-1603 TNAKLDEVVA
+1603 TNAKLDEVTA

-1725 DGVFSTANYTSVSVP
+1725 DGVFSTANYTRVSVP

-1775 GHTGNAG
+1775 GHTGNVG
-1782 WWEAQGYRI
+1782 WWEAQAYRI
-1791 TPVLNESDVD
+1791 APVLNESDVD

-1881 LIKNGDFSSPL
+1881 IIKNGDFSSPL

-2572 QGDVNFKKSNN
+2572 QGDVNFKKGNN

-2715 LVWTLAQ
+2715 LVWTLGQ

-2844 GAYMTKVKISGYNY
+2844 GAYMTKVKISGYNH

-3022 EAVTYGISSAAYTT
+3022 EAVTYGISSAAYAT

-3267 SAGASAGAG
+3267 SAGASVGAG
-3276 TLLSPKTFANKAAF
+3276 TLLNPKTFANKAAF

-3394 SIGFQADK
+3394 SIGFQADR

-3408 TSSTKYMPFIIQDN
+3408 SSSTKYMPFIIQDN

-3437 SNFKAKSLTAELFK
+3437 ANFKAKSLTAELFN
-3451 VDKLSAIAGE
+3451 VDKLSAITGE
-3461 LGTLTT
+3461 LGTLIT
-3467 YKDPSKPNGAR
+3467 YKDPSQPQKAR
-3478 MVLSGSLITVYDD
+3478 MVISGTALKLYDD
-3491 NNVVRVKLGLW
+3491 NNIERIYIGL

>member
-173 EGAFKDALDKLE
+173 EGAFKDALNKLE

-196 KIDENKDQVSQEID
+196 KIDETKDQVSQEID

-223 KDSDAYKLLE
+223 KDSDAFKLLE
-233 EGINHIDEEVQKIH
+233 EGMKHFDEEVQKIH
-247 DQVKEVGQIA
+247 EQVKEVNQIA
-257 QSKVDEV
+257 QNKVDEV
-264 RAYIDQEIIDTKQI
+264 RAYIDQEINNTKLI
-278 VEQHVS
+278 VDQHNNE
-284 DANIRLDEANQRI
+284 ANLRLDEANQRI

-328 IKRETDSIIA
+328 IKSETDSIIA
-338 DVRSDADEIR
+338 DVRSDSNEIR
-348 LVAENAKKVADQ
+348 LVAENAKKIADQ

-370 DTLIVIDQTKAALK
+370 DTLNVIDQTKAALK

-406 EETNTLINQKIEPIV
+406 EETNTLINQKIEPV
-421 NQTEAAVKK
+421 VTQTEAAVKK
-430 VDQVAAQYVD
+430 VDQIAAQYID

-459 KEALTKSFELKFA
+459 KEALTQSFELKFA
-472 EMQTELGKSNALISE
+472 EMQNEFGKSNALISE
-487 EIKTLAAQDR
+487 DIKTLAAQDK

-510 GDNKAAI
+510 GDNKTAI
-517 NNVERTVVDLGKSVA
+517 NKVERTVSDLNQSIA
-532 EKTDQIQASLDTT
+532 EKTSQI
-545 NASLL
+545 
-550 NATELA
+550 E
-556 RMQSLGKPLRDDPTF
+556 
-571 LSGNGGLSAYVV
+571 
-583 PSGSTFTRQAKSTDN
+583 STLK
-598 PVNSTHEML
+598 NSQE
-607 LRSTASLGGGWYPT
+607 
-621 APTLVA
+621 
-627 APNKTFLIKQ
+627 Q
-637 IIKMPKGTYLLP
+637 IE
-649 VGNATGTGGYLRV
+649 GNAA
-662 LGNKEGTGK
+662 N
-671 FEVYYSVVQCGY
+671 
-683 DAPAAIHGHFR
+683 
-694 VIAGTNP
+694 
-701 PLPSTTSPV
+701 
-710 DVILADYEVWDITA
+710 
-724 LNDTIP
+724 
-730 KAWRDQITGNAS
+730 
-742 YIEKVESSV
+742 IEKVESSV
-751 KLVDEKLV
+751 KLVDEKVV
-759 SETKK
+759 SEAKK
-764 LEELKTDYNSNKT
+764 LEDLKTDFNSNKT
-777 KTTSDLAT
+777 KTESDIAT
-785 IAQSVS
+785 ITQSVS

-823 ESLAEFEQSTTSK
+823 ESLTELEQSTASK

-868 TNTRINGL
+868 TNTSINGL

-940 TRWRTTGEAKVI
+940 TQWRTTGEAKVI
-952 QDADAFGG
+952 QDADALGG
-960 HILELG
+960 YILELG

-979 EFVKINPD
+979 EFQKIDPNK
-987 TLYRVRAR
+987 LYRVRAR
-995 FRRVA
+995 FRRVL
-1000 GESGTIYLGVACK
+1000 GETGSIYLGVACK
-1013 NSDQSKYVTTT
+1013 NADQSKYVTTT

-1036 LLSAVKPNLGEWQEV
+1036 LLSAIKPNLGEWQEV

-1069 DNPRTFPAQAEYYAP
+1069 ENPRTFPAQAEFYAP

-1130 TEAEAERTSKLESR
+1130 TEAEAERTTKLESR

-1151 IQSNAQALLK
+1151 ILSNAQALSK
-1161 TATKSDLDSAM
+1161 TATKSDLESAM

-1255 HFFTTSVTVTKASEF
+1255 HFFTTSVTVTKANEF

-1324 DTQSSLNANAEAIKV
+1324 DTQSSLNANAEAIKL

-1347 GDTLSSQS
+1347 GDSLSSQS

-1387 VSEQAGLIKAVTE
+1387 VTEQAGQIKAVTE

-1415 GTNLLINSNVVGT
+1415 GTNLLINSNVVGN
-1428 YNGVSY
+1428 YDGVSY

-1439 KLGEEWE
+1439 KLGEDWE

-1479 FLQQVINTTGKV
+1479 FLQQVINTSGKV

-1504 AKEVHFYMLNK
+1504 AKEVNFYMLSR
-1515 PTVDKNSVGTVY
+1515 PTADKQSVGTVY
-1527 WAVLVKGEF
+1527 WAVLVKGDF

-1569 ESGALAQRTSKLEA
+1569 ESTALAKKTQNLE
-1583 GMSDVEK
+1583 ST
-1590 NIYNTTQALNNYA
+1590 I
-1603 TNAKLDEVVA
+1603 
-1613 SQTKAFNTSLTKL
+1613 
-1626 DEALKAA
+1626 
-1633 NDSDS
+1633 ND
-1638 LAGDYNFKNPDMWY
+1638 
-1652 SHYGWDMSQYF
+1652 
-1663 KTTTTG
+1663 
-1669 KIGNTVFRKDTSNP
+1669 P
-1683 VNCFNY
+1683 VNGLAAQA
-1689 NKQALPNTRAY
+1689 KQ
-1700 IVSFLVRRSSDSN
+1700 ISD
-1713 GLCYIP
+1713 
-1719 IGRAKN
+1719 R
-1725 DGVFSTANYTSVSVP
+1725 
-1740 VAEIPANESWTLI
+1740 
-1753 SKVINMTSVA
+1753 MTK
-1763 ETYPQIQLGIAL
+1763 
-1775 GHTGNAG
+1775 
-1782 WWEAQGYRI
+1782 
-1791 TPVLNESDVD
+1791 SDVD
-1801 STIVKSSILV
+1801 SAISTATEALKTSIGGKSFDNIVIGGNVEKSKTGGYLQVSYPLAKSLNAPGITVTVRAKVTFDNGGNNAANLRVYIGGGNVFNADAPIFSASKDIYEFTLTTISRTDATVVNFYCFPNSSANANATTTVHWVEVYEGNNKALNDKVSTSTLIK
-1811 DYSSKS
+1811 DYSSKA
-1817 DTTKAISAATESLEA
+1817 DTAQAITSATETLEA

-1881 LIKNGDFSSPL
+1881 IIKNGDFSSPL

-1972 RDSSGSNNQIGTTW
+1972 RDSSGRNNQIGTTW

-2316 AKEVFAQEI
+2316 AKEVFAEEI

-2385 IKYKATAGL
+2385 IKYTATAGL
-2394 VGATCSIQFHG
+2394 VGATCLIQFHG
-2405 ATYSVGLP
+2405 ATYGVGLP
-2413 SFVVAASGEI
+2413 AFTVAASGEI

-2435 SAFEAIPLGLRF
+2435 SAYEAIPLGLRF

-2455 FTVTNMFISRGNSAP
+2455 ITITNMFISRGNSAP

-2500 IAQQIQQYDATVP
+2500 ITQQIQQYDATVP

-2527 DQTSQDL
+2527 DQTSKDL
-2534 ASLRNTEI
+2534 ATLRNTEI

-2572 QGDVNFKKSNN
+2572 QGDVNFKKGNN

-2607 PTTSTHEIEIKTIG
+2607 PTTSTHEIEIKTTG

-2693 GSFSNSGH
+2693 GTFSNAGH
-2701 VYVAGGSTPTATAP
+2701 VYVAGGPAPTPESP
-2715 LVWTLAQ
+2715 LIWTLAQ
-2722 IEQYD
+2722 IECYD
-2727 VTDYASADPTL
+2727 VTDYASADPNL
-2738 QDFVSSATDS
+2738 QDFVSTANESLG
-2748 ISTLTNFKETWAA
+2748 TLTNFKETWAS
-2761 KLTEMSSKLDSKN
+2761 KLTEMSSKLDRTNS
-2774 GAYILNA
+2774 AYILNS
-2781 DITNTNVERAI
+2781 DLTNTNIERAI
-2792 AASSQKITSEY
+2792 AASSNQLKSEY
-2803 TNAMS
+2803 IDPLQKNTESLKENILTNVDLSGLNPDIYYPVIFQLATGKQKYDFK
-2808 VQPLGSGG
+2808 VFCTLGGQNNSN
-2816 GKIFVKPLTWR
+2816 VPWATH
-2827 QAITT
+2827 
-2832 SGTLVIKTPITV
+2832 GT
-2844 GAYMTKVKISGYNY
+2844 
-2858 NNKEDNIFD
+2858 
-2867 LDLAFY
+2867 
-2873 AYTSTVPFYPNMTS
+2873 
-2887 RSFGITLD
+2887 RSFGLNCEWSVTANGWGTQA
-2895 ENNATTK
+2895 ENRIIDKFSFSWTAQ
-2902 GLALALD
+2902 
-2909 SNNKVCILITKKDA
+2909 SPLINIKQMPN
-2923 WSYPAI
+2923 SSI
-2929 TVESATITH
+2929 ETVFLRGGARYDISHYKTITPLIK
-2938 TNPPDY
+2938 TESFTALGQSIEPIQYNSSLVPVPIFAEIVKAQD
-2944 FKDGWTAAIET
+2944 TAAAASRTVADIQR
-2955 DLSVYK
+2955 DY
-2961 SVTPFTVTSMM
+2961 VTS
-2972 ETTAGSQAKVD
+2972 S
-2983 VPMAQLSDI
+2983 
-2992 AADNKLTPVEKK
+2992 KLN
-3004 QAKLVWDTLYQ
+3004 
-3015 TDASLRA
+3015 
-3022 EAVTYGISSAAYTT
+3022 EAV
-3036 AFSTLNTYL
+3036 
-3045 AALFANMNVTS
+3045 
-3056 TIDRNQFITNF
+3056 
-3067 ANVHNARQA
+3067 
-3076 LVRAISEKAKE
+3076 
-3087 IADTAKDIA
+3087 
-3096 STTKATLERDYMTS
+3096 
-3110 TKTNEAIASSTE
+3110 ASSNE
-3122 RMSALYSANGQ
+3122 RLSALYSANSQ
-3133 KIMASV
+3133 TIMASA
-3139 LETWQ
+3139 LQTFE
-3144 KDWLVKTPSGNKPE
+3144 KDWIIRTPSGSRIGMRLIE
-3158 LSLVADA
+3158 DQ

-3172 LRIGNNVGNDE
+3172 LRMGDNSGNDE
-3183 AWLNWFTSLP
+3183 IWLNWFSTLP
-3193 IDDNKYYRVKYRFR
+3193 IDDNKMYRIKYRYR
-3207 RVSGTGVVYV
+3207 RVSGAGVVYV
-3217 GATCQNAN
+3217 GATCFNAAKSAFITDAN
-3225 KTKYIAQ
+3225 YI
-3232 DNSEINDIGS
+3232 NGDIGS
-3242 SHYLVAGTAPALGT
+3242 SHYVVGGAAPALGS
-3256 WITGTAYFKGR
+3256 WVTGVAYFKGR
-3267 SAGASAGAG
+3267 SAGASSGAG
-3276 TLLSPKTFANKAAF
+3276 TLTNPKTFANKAAF
-3290 FTPVFIGNYSG
+3290 FTPVFIGNYAAQ
-3301 KAGEVDL
+3301 AGEVDL
-3308 DFIDIEDADN
+3308 DYIDIEDADN
-3318 IADFENFKTT
+3318 IAEFESFKTT

-3336 AGALQTLV
+3336 AGSLQTLT
-3344 SVYGQNAIK
+3344 SVYGPNAIN
-3353 LKSQADL
+3353 LKSQVDL
-3360 IDGVKGKYVMGMDN
+3360 INGMKGKYVMGMDN
-3374 NGVFSGMS
+3374 NGVFSGLS
-3382 MVSEQTNGTVLS
+3382 MVSEQNNGTVQT
-3394 SIGFQADK
+3394 SIGFQADR

-3408 TSSTKYMPFIIQDN
+3408 SSSTKYMPFIVQDN
-3422 QVVMNSD
+3422 QVIMNSD

-3437 SNFKAKSLTAELFK
+3437 ANFKAKSLTAEVLN
-3451 VDKLSAIAGE
+3451 VDSLSSITGNF
-3461 LGTLTT
+3461 GTFISVAP
-3467 YKDPSKPNGAR
+3467 DGSKQIISGGSTQIFYPNGNLAMR
-3478 MVLSGSLITVYDD
+3478 IGI
-3491 NNVVRVKLGLW
+3491 K

>member
-105 VDSGTTVSIK
+105 VDSGTTIAIK

-185 SLKEELKEQGE
+185 SLKEKLKEQGE

-430 VDQVAAQYVD
+430 VDQVAARYVD

-571 LSGNGGLSAYVV
+571 LSGNGGVSAYVV

-759 SETKK
+759 SEAKK

-2572 QGDVNFKKSNN
+2572 QGDVNFKKGNN

-2738 QDFVSSATDS
+2738 QDFISSATDS

-2808 VQPLGSGG
+2808 VQPLSSGA

-2983 VPMAQLSDI
+2983 VPMSQLSDI

-3022 EAVTYGISSAAYTT
+3022 EAVTYGISSAAYAT

-3267 SAGASAGAG
+3267 SAGASVGAG
-3276 TLLSPKTFANKAAF
+3276 TLLNPKTFANKAAF

-3382 MVSEQTNGTVLS
+3382 MVSEQTNGTVIS
-3394 SIGFQADK
+3394 SIGFQADR

-3408 TSSTKYMPFIIQDN
+3408 ASSTKYMPFIIQDN
-3422 QVVMNSD
+3422 QVIMNSD

-3437 SNFKAKSLTAELFK
+3437 ANFKAKSLTAELFN
-3451 VDKLSAIAGE
+3451 VDSLSAITGNF
-3461 LGTLTT
+3461 GTFTSVAP
-3467 YKDPSKPNGAR
+3467 DGSKQVISGGSTQIFYPNGNLALR
-3478 MVLSGSLITVYDD
+3478 IGI
-3491 NNVVRVKLGLW
+3491 K

>member
-12 YNAKGRTAQVHIHG
+12 YNAKDRTAQVHIHG

-173 EGAFKDALDKLE
+173 EEAFKDALDKLE

-472 EMQTELGKSNALISE
+472 EMQTEFGKSNALISE

-759 SETKK
+759 SEAKK

-876 SSSLKTTDDI
+876 SSSLKNTDDI

-960 HILELG
+960 YILELG

-1024 NSLAGDMGSSNY
+1024 NSLAGDMGFSNY

-1245 VQVYSSNGSA
+1245 VQVYSSNRSA

-2527 DQTSQDL
+2527 DQTSKDL
-2534 ASLRNTEI
+2534 ATLRNTEI

-2572 QGDVNFKKSNN
+2572 QGDVNFKKGNN

-2597 VTRVAKSSDN
+2597 VTRVAKSADN
-2607 PTTSTHEIEIKTIG
+2607 PTTSTYEIEIKTIG

-2627 GGFFQLVYGRA
+2627 GGFVQLVYGRA

-2792 AASSQKITSEY
+2792 AASSQKITSKY

-2808 VQPLGSGG
+2808 VQRLSSGA

-2827 QAITT
+2827 RAITT

-2909 SNNKVCILITKKDA
+2909 SSNKVCILITKKDA

-3022 EAVTYGISSAAYTT
+3022 EAVTYGISSAAYAT

-3045 AALFANMNVTS
+3045 ASLFANMNVTS

-3301 KAGEVDL
+3301 KAGKVDL

-3394 SIGFQADK
+3394 SIGFQADR

-3408 TSSTKYMPFIIQDN
+3408 SSSTKYMPFIIQDN

-3437 SNFKAKSLTAELFK
+3437 ANFKAKSLTAELFN
-3451 VDKLSAIAGE
+3451 VDKLSAITGE
-3461 LGTLTT
+3461 LGTLIT
-3467 YKDPSKPNGAR
+3467 YKDPSQPQKAR
-3478 MVLSGSLITVYDD
+3478 MVISGTALKLYDD
-3491 NNVVRVKLGLW
+3491 NNIERIYIGL